1 MIEISA
7 TEHLNTETAGKT
19 LNFLDAGTTWSKILT
34 VENGVKSYKILPTS
48 QLKTLDIEFVAAT
61 GHSAQLKNILKY
73 ENEVVA
79 LACGAKKWLKI
90 GRAHV

>member
-34 VENGVKSYKILPTS
+34 VEMV
-48 QLKTLDIEFVAAT
+48 
-61 GHSAQLKNILKY
+61 
-73 ENEVVA
+73 
-79 LACGAKKWLKI
+79 
-90 GRAHV
+90 

>member
-34 VENGVKSYKILPTS
+34 VEITYRYILTKYK
-48 QLKTLDIEFVAAT
+48 
-61 GHSAQLKNILKY
+61 
-73 ENEVVA
+73 
-79 LACGAKKWLKI
+79 
-90 GRAHV
+90 